1 MMIVQQLYDGK
12 YLYTFKTE
20 ISELSGPRLKQQK
33 HLGRKPLGVNP
44 AMTRTLATMIGTWY
58 FVASFPTYLST
69 GKSYDRKQVRII
81 LIRQKIS
88 TILKLVEF

>member
-12 YLYTFKTE
+12 YLYTFKSE
-20 ISELSGPRLKQQK
+20 ISELSGPRPKQQK

-58 FVASFPTYLST
+58 FVASFPTC
-69 GKSYDRKQVRII
+69 I
-81 LIRQKIS
+81 LYQLKNIYANIS
-88 TILKLVEF
+88 LGGERRALHC